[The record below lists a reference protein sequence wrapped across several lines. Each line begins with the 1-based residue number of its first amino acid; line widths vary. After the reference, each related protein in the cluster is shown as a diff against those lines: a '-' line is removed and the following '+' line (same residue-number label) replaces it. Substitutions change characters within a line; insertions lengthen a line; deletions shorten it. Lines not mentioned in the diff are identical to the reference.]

1 MGRVESTCRSVA
13 TPYAVV
19 HETHTGLVMLVGDS
33 AYKVKKPIKTE
44 FLDFSTPERRE
55 EACQRELE
63 LNRRLAPDS
72 YLGVAHLCAPWAGT
86 SDPVLVMKRHDES
99 SRLSTIVRGGQ
110 RAEAA
115 LSSIARVL
123 AAFHNTARRGPRIE
137 KQGSVDALTSRW
149 EANIAEMQQF
159 VGTVIDEQS
168 LAAVQRLAAQ
178 FVAGREHLFNR
189 RIRDGRIVDG
199 HGDLLAD
206 DIFCAPTGPQI
217 LDCLE
222 FDDELRFV
230 DSIDDAAFLAM
241 DLEFL
246 GRKDLGEFF
255 LAHYTRLTSDSAPP
269 SLLDFY
275 IAYRAVVRAKVDGL
289 RYGQGLTDAAA
300 DATRHLNIALAHLHA
315 GRVRLTIIGGG
326 PGTGK
331 STLANA
337 LADRVGAV
345 VISTD
350 QVRRAMLKSGKI
362 DGAAGVLNTGLYSG
376 RNVAAV
382 YREALHE
389 ARTLLAN
396 GRSVIVDASWLDAHH
411 RSQAR
416 RVAVQTHSKT
426 LEVMCDT
433 ATATAAR
440 RVAARSAASTS
451 DATPEITVALAQL
464 RQQWPEAHR
473 IDTDFPVAD
482 SVLAAE
488 RLWQAAGQDPQ

>member
-1 MGRVESTCRSVA
+1 MGRVESTAHPTA

-33 AYKVKKPIKTE
+33 AYKVKKPIRTE

-55 EACQRELE
+55 EALQRELE

-72 YLGVAHLCAPWAGT
+72 YLGVAHLSAPWAGT
-86 SDPVLVMKRHDES
+86 NEPVLVMKRQDES
-99 SRLSTIVRGGQ
+99 CRLSTIVRCGQ
-110 RAEAA
+110 PAEAP

-123 AAFHNTARRGPRIE
+123 AAFHTTARRGPRIDE
-137 KQGSVDALTSRW
+137 QGTMPALTHRW
-149 EANIAEMQQF
+149 EANVAEMQAF

-168 LAAVQRLAAQ
+168 LAAARWLAAQ
-178 FVAGREHLFNR
+178 YVAGREQLFNR

-206 DIFCAPTGPQI
+206 DIFCAPTGPEI

-255 LAHYTRLTSDSAPP
+255 LAHYTRLTADSAPQ
-269 SLLDFY
+269 SLVDFY
-275 IAYRAVVRAKVDGL
+275 IAYRALVRAKVDGV
-289 RYGQGLTDAAA
+289 RYGQGLADAAA
-300 DATRHLNIALAHLHA
+300 DATRHVNIALTHLRA
-315 GRVRLTIIGGG
+315 GRVRLALIGGA

-331 STLANA
+331 STVSHA

-350 QVRRAMLKSGKI
+350 KVRRGMLNSGTI
-362 DGAAGVLNTGLYSG
+362 RGEAGVLNAGLYSEQ
-376 RNVAAV
+376 NIDAV
-382 YREALHE
+382 YREALHQ

-396 GRSVIVDASWLDAHH
+396 GRSVIVDASWLDAGH

-416 RVAVQTHSKT
+416 QLAAQTHST
-426 LEVMCDT
+426 AIEFMCDT
-433 ATATAAR
+433 AVATAAH
-440 RVAARSAASTS
+440 RVAARPAGNIS
-451 DATPEITVALAQL
+451 DATPQMAVALAEA

-473 IDTDFPVAD
+473 IDTDCPVAE
-482 SVLAAE
+482 SVRAAE
-488 RLWQAAGQDPQ
+488 RLWLAAGTDPQ

>member
-1 MGRVESTCRSVA
+1 MGRVESTAQPPA
-13 TPYAVV
+13 TPYAVI

-33 AYKVKKPIKTE
+33 AYKVKKPIRTE

-72 YLGVAHLCAPWAGT
+72 YLGVAHLSAPWAGT
-86 SDPVLVMKRHDES
+86 NEPVLVMKRQDES
-99 SRLSTIVRGGQ
+99 CRLSTIVRRGQ
-110 RAEAA
+110 PAEAP

-123 AAFHNTARRGPRIE
+123 AAFHTTARRDPHIE
-137 KQGSVDALTSRW
+137 KQGTMAALKHRW
-149 EANIAEMQQF
+149 EANIAEMQPF
-159 VGTVIDEQS
+159 VGTVIDKNS
-168 LAAVQRLAAQ
+168 LAAVHRLAVQ
-178 FVAGREHLFNR
+178 YLAGREQLFDR

-206 DIFCAPTGPQI
+206 DIFCPPTGPQI

-230 DSIDDAAFLAM
+230 DSIDDVAFLAM

-246 GRKDLGEFF
+246 GRKDLGDFF
-255 LAHYTRLTSDSAPP
+255 LAHYARLTADSAPQ
-269 SLLDFY
+269 SLQDFY
-275 IAYRAVVRAKVDGL
+275 IAYRALVRAKVDGV
-289 RYGQGLTDAAA
+289 RYGQGHADAAA
-300 DATRHLNIALAHLHA
+300 DATHHMNIALAHLRA
-315 GRVRLTIIGGG
+315 GRVQLALIGGA

-331 STLANA
+331 STLSRA

-350 QVRRAMLKSGKI
+350 QVRRVMLNSGTVS
-362 DGAAGVLNTGLYSG
+362 GETGVLNAGLYSEQ
-376 RNVAAV
+376 NVAAV
-382 YREALHE
+382 YRETLHE

-416 RVAVQTHSKT
+416 QVAAQTHST
-426 LEVMCDT
+426 AMEFMCDT
-433 ATATAAR
+433 AAATAAH
-440 RVAARSAASTS
+440 RVAARPAGSIS
-451 DATPEITVALAQL
+451 DATPQIAVALAEVR
-464 RQQWPEAHR
+464 RQWAEAHR
-473 IDTDFPVAD
+473 IATDCPVAE
-482 SVLAAE
+482 SVRAAE
-488 RLWQAAGQDPQ
+488 RLWLATGTDPQ